1 MGENNFIVEPIGGLS
16 NRLRVIMA
24 AKTLCEELGLNLK
37 INWLYDSRFCHEMR
51 KSEIC
56 GTHFLEVFEP
66 LQTVK
71 NTEISFVSTPE
82 LPTVKNGE
90 NFYRGT
96 DVGFARIRVSEFY
109 KKLTAQYKFLK
120 PRAYLREQIDL
131 LTKRHSPYRSL
142 HIRRG
147 DHLRYL
153 KKIKIEPDSLDKFE
167 SFIRAEPGGLFFLAT
182 DCKKTQL
189 LLTSKYKGRLFTSA
203 SLDSSATRPTSLQEA
218 VVDIFLCVN
227 SQKFLGTKLSS
238 FSGLIQMLRTI
249 NE

>member
-131 LTKRHSPYRSL
+131 LTKRREIYQKAIEHDLERL
-142 HIRRG
+142 HE
-147 DHLRYL
+147 DLEEQ
-153 KKIKIEPDSLDKFE
+153 K
-167 SFIRAEPGGLFFLAT
+167 
-182 DCKKTQL
+182 QL
-189 LLTSKYKGRLFTSA
+189 LKDFLNNDNEYLRIVKEIYEDDIELI
-203 SLDSSATRPTSLQEA
+203 SS
-218 VVDIFLCVN
+218 IN
-227 SQKFLGTKLSS
+227 S
-238 FSGLIQMLRTI
+238 I
-249 NE
+249 